1 MTIIVYL
8 CRMNMRKIVYLFSTL
23 LMLTACGGTRV
34 SEKLDQIDSLIARE
48 QIDSAG
54 VILNDLKGVGM
65 TPEEKAHYD
74 LLATQLSYI
83 TNHPLPSDSLL
94 DIAFT
99 YYNRVGNSQKL
110 ADAYYYKSRRS
121 EMNNNYPMLAFC
133 LRLQNLWLI

>member
-1 MTIIVYL
+1 
-8 CRMNMRKIVYLFSTL
+8 MNMRNIIYLFAIL

-34 SEKLDQIDSLIARE
+34 SEKLDQIDSLIARD

-65 TPEEKAHYD
+65 TPEEKAHYG
-74 LLATQLSYI
+74 LLATQLGCI

-94 DIAFT
+94 DVALI
-99 YYNRVGNSQKL
+99 YYNKVGNSQKL

-121 EMNNNYPMLAFC
+121 ELNKNYPQA
-133 LRLQNLWLI
+133 IKYGK